1 MNANIFFI
9 GQFWATSL
17 LVNIMLVSYWPIFH
31 VLIGHF
37 FTFSNA
43 DILTVFPEVHGVLSS
58 CMTSLVHR
66 HSNPS
71 KSGIN
76 LCPTTA
82 EATLK
87 SLLLATNVIWTATKK
102 WIPNREKILRLN
114 LVVIF
119 MNPAQKV
126 GFCRFYCYLT
136 VIEDN
141 LNIENVFMG
150 LVRNILVNM
159 PLERPPDA
167 AGDRGSTAT
176 LNLESKP
183 LPAGGSCPC

>member
-1 MNANIFFI
+1 
-9 GQFWATSL
+9 
-17 LVNIMLVSYWPIFH
+17 
-31 VLIGHF
+31 
-37 FTFSNA
+37 
-43 DILTVFPEVHGVLSS
+43 
-58 CMTSLVHR
+58 
-66 HSNPS
+66 
-71 KSGIN
+71 
-76 LCPTTA
+76 
-82 EATLK
+82 
-87 SLLLATNVIWTATKK
+87 
-102 WIPNREKILRLN
+102 
-114 LVVIF
+114 

-126 GFCRFYCYLT
+126 GFYRFYCYLT